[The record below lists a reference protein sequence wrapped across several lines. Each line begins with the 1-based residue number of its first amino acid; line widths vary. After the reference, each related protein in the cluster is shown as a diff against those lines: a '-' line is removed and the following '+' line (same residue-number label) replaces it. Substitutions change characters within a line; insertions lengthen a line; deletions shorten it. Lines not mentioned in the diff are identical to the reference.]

1 MTTTPTAKPASAASP
16 RARGPRPAKL
26 AAPAATIPHGDGPP
40 PPHTQHTQQ
49 PQHPSQPSRGPI
61 LQLLL
66 SGRPAWRESPQAAP
80 LPLAA
85 RDAALLAWLAIEG
98 PTPRVRLA
106 ALLWPDSA
114 PEAARNA
121 LRQRLFQ
128 LRKQLGREL
137 TTGPIVL
144 ALADGIGHD
153 LADADTVL
161 GSDPHDHGPE
171 FAAWLARQRGLR
183 LERARQRL
191 IEVADAAEQA
201 RDWGTALDA
210 TQRLLALDP
219 LREDAHRRLMRV
231 HYLAGDRAAALQAFD
246 ACERTLK
253 DEVGTQPDA
262 DTMALLAQ
270 VQAGAV
276 DAQRAAPRGV
286 PASIVRP
293 PRLIGRDVE
302 WELLLQGWNAASITL
317 VAGEPGMGKSR
328 LIGDLALRLGDAVAG
343 VSARPGDEAVPYVVL
358 ARLLRALLA
367 RATEPLLPRHQREL
381 ARLLPELGESPPT
394 DTARP
399 LALRDALD
407 ATLAAGGVTGVMV
420 DDLHYADTASVEAL
434 QHLCAT
440 AVALPWVLAYRPG
453 ELSSAAQ
460 GLVSECLRDTRTQA
474 LTLPPLS
481 AAAVAGLIDSLGI
494 AGLDG
499 AELAPSL
506 VRHTGGNPLYLL
518 ETIKGLLQRGSAVTE
533 GSRLPARTGHA
544 PSTAAALPTARSVL
558 QLIGQ
563 RLATLSP
570 AALKLARCAA
580 VAGQDFSTALA
591 VQVLGASPLD
601 LADAWSELESAQVLR
616 DSAFAHDLIYE
627 AALASVPPALAR
639 RLHALVAEAL
649 IARQAPPARIADHF
663 AASDTPAAAVP
674 HLIEAGQQ
682 AARAL
687 RPREALAAHLQAASL
702 LQAQGREAE
711 AFGALLSLLELVYS
725 PRTEDVLAVLDRL
738 DELAQTPIE
747 RAQAAERRADLL
759 SRSGDFVGAG
769 RVAQAALAGL
779 DTPQAP
785 ALAARLL
792 CAVAAADIAGG
803 EHDRAV
809 ERMHRA
815 NDLAARSGDEEA
827 EATVAG
833 YLGSVLDHA
842 HRYSEGYLAHRRA
855 LELDRR
861 RGRAIEIIATA
872 ANIAGNRAQLGY
884 FDTSLD
890 MVHECYRV
898 AGEASV
904 DLSAQ
909 WPTLYVSHAY
919 ALMHLGDYTQS
930 LRRYE
935 DAQGVIERYMPAW
948 LPGLQNQLATL
959 WMHLGQW
966 ARARRAV
973 DTALQADASL
983 PRYRARALLLRG
995 EIAAALRDPT
1005 VASAATELQ
1014 SFDAGTLRAVQ
1025 HPVSL
1030 QRALALPADA
1040 GYALA
1045 CAMRADAQARQMPNL
1060 VVEAEARC
1068 AVTAA
1073 RCGRH
1078 AQAAAHAREAL
1089 ARLREVSP
1097 TNIYR
1102 GEIWRDAA
1110 EGLATTA
1117 PDEREAVLRTAAAW
1131 IHATAREH
1139 VPVEFRDSFLHR
1151 NPVNRELLTLASK
1164 LRLLG

>member
-1 MTTTPTAKPASAASP
+1 MTMTPSTKPRRGASRQAHQAP
-16 RARGPRPAKL
+16 PAKL
-26 AAPAATIPHGDGPP
+26 AALAATPAHGERP
-40 PPHTQHTQQ
+40 
-49 PQHPSQPSRGPI
+49 PSRGPT
-61 LQLLL
+61 LHLLL
-66 SGRPAWRESPQAAP
+66 SGRPAWRESPRAAP
-80 LPLAA
+80 IALAA

-98 PTPRVRLA
+98 ATTRVRLA

-114 PEAARNA
+114 PEAARNT

-128 LRKQLGREL
+128 LRKQLGRDVA
-137 TTGPIVL
+137 TGPTVL
-144 ALADGIGHD
+144 ALADGIEHD

-161 GSDPHDHGPE
+161 GSDPHDHSTE
-171 FAAWLARQRGLR
+171 FAAWLARQRALR

-191 IEVADAAEQA
+191 IEVADKAEQA
-201 RDWGTALDA
+201 RDWPAALEA
-210 TQRLLALDP
+210 TQQLLALDP

-253 DEVGTQPDA
+253 DEVGTRPDA
-262 DTMALLAQ
+262 QTMALLAQ
-270 VQAGAV
+270 VQAGAA
-276 DAQRAAPRGV
+276 DAQRAGPRGV
-286 PASIVRP
+286 PASVLRP
-293 PRLIGRDVE
+293 PRLIGRDGE
-302 WELLLQGWNAASITL
+302 WDVLLQGWNTGGISLL
-317 VAGEPGMGKSR
+317 VGEPGMGKSR
-328 LIGDLALRLGDAVAG
+328 LVGDLGLRLGNAVATA
-343 VSARPGDEAVPYVVL
+343 SARPGDDAVPYVVL
-358 ARLLRALLA
+358 ARLLRVLLA
-367 RATEPLLPRHQREL
+367 RAKEPLPPRHLREL
-381 ARLLPELGESPPT
+381 ARLLPELGDAPPP

-407 ATLAAGGVTGVMV
+407 AALAASGVTGVLV
-420 DDLHYADTASVEAL
+420 DDLHFVDAATVEAL

-440 AVALPWVLAYRPG
+440 ASALPWVLAYRPG
-453 ELSSAAQ
+453 ELGSAAQ
-460 GLVSECLRDTRTQA
+460 GLVSECLRETRTQEVKLA
-474 LTLPPLS
+474 PLS
-481 AAAVAGLIDSLGI
+481 TAAVADLVDSLGI
-494 AGLDG
+494 AELEGTS
-499 AELAPSL
+499 LAPSL

-518 ETIKGLLQRGSAVTE
+518 ETIKGLLLQGGPATASSAL
-533 GSRLPARTGHA
+533 SARV
-544 PSTAAALPTARSVL
+544 STATAMKEALPTARSVL
-558 QLIGQ
+558 QLISQ
-563 RLATLSP
+563 RLASLSP
-570 AALKLARCAA
+570 GALKLARCAA

-601 LADAWSELESAQVLR
+601 LADAWSELEAAQVLC
-616 DSAFAHDLIYE
+616 DAAFAHDLIHE
-627 AALASVPPALAR
+627 AARASVPPALAR

-649 IARQAPPARIADHF
+649 VARQAPAARIADHF
-663 AASDTPAAAVP
+663 AASDMQEAAVP
-674 HLIEAGQQ
+674 HLLEAGQQ

-687 RPREALAAHLQAASL
+687 RPREALAAHMQAAEV

-711 AFGALLSLLELVYS
+711 AFRALLSLLELVYS

-738 DELAQTPIE
+738 GDLAQGPAE
-747 RAQAAERRADLL
+747 RAQVAERRADML
-759 SRSGDFVGAG
+759 SRSGDFIGAG
-769 RVAQAALAGL
+769 QIAQAALADL
-779 DTPQAP
+779 DSAHP

-792 CAVAAADIAGG
+792 CAVAAADIAKG

-842 HRYSEGYLAHRRA
+842 HRYAEAYLAHRRA

-872 ANIAGNRAQLGY
+872 ANIAGNRSQLGY
-884 FDTSLD
+884 IDTSLE

-919 ALMHLGDYTQS
+919 ALLYLGDYTQS

-935 DAQGVIERYMPAW
+935 DAQGVIERYMPSW

-973 DTALQADASL
+973 ESALLADGGL
-983 PRYRARALLLRG
+983 PRYRARALLLRD
-995 EIAAALRDPT
+995 EIAAALRSP
-1005 VASAATELQ
+1005 SAASTTTELQ
-1014 SFDAGTLRAVQ
+1014 AFDAGTLRAVQ
-1025 HPVSL
+1025 HPVGL
-1030 QRALALPADA
+1030 RRTLALPAEA
-1040 GYALA
+1040 GYELA
-1045 CAMRADAQARQMPNL
+1045 CAMRTDAQMRQMPNL
-1060 VVEAEARC
+1060 VMEAEARC

-1078 AQAAAHAREAL
+1078 AQAATHAREAL
-1089 ARLREVSP
+1089 ARLREVTP
-1097 TNIYR
+1097 TNLYR

-1110 EGLATTA
+1110 EGLAATA
-1117 PDEREAVLRTAAAW
+1117 PHERDAVLRTAAAW
-1131 IHATAREH
+1131 IHATARER
-1139 VPVEFRDSFLHR
+1139 VPAEFRDSFLHR
-1151 NPVNRELLTLASK
+1151 NPVNRELLTLASRVRH
-1164 LRLLG
+1164 LPD